1 LTPDGG
7 EPDPD
12 ELLRRLREAAGPAPL
27 PPLRLGEAT
36 PSDRPGAAGQAIG
49 GARRAMLRLL
59 TPALGELVAQLERDR
74 HRQRAELEELRARV
88 AALERDA
95 QP

>member
-1 LTPDGG
+1 MAEGG

-12 ELLRRLREAAGPAPL
+12 DLLRQLRQAAGPAPL
-27 PPLRLGEAT
+27 PPLRLGEPT
-36 PSDRPGAAGQAIG
+36 PSDRPGPAGRLVG

-59 TPALGELVAQLERDR
+59 APALAELVSQLERDR
-74 HRQRAELEELRARV
+74 HRERAELEELRARV

-95 QP
+95 ER